1 MFYVIIEI
9 LIKENPTDI
18 KNDEATSSYFV
29 IFQNVVDLKFERR

>member
-18 KNDEATSSYFV
+18 KNDEAT
-29 IFQNVVDLKFERR
+29 LKLLRHF